1 MTSSNDPKPVVYIV
15 DDDHSVRA
23 ALQDL
28 FASVTLDAMAFS
40 SIREFLEHPRM
51 AGPACLVL
59 DVRMPAQSGM
69 DFYLQMDSL
78 GLRMPVI
85 FITGHGDIAMGVRA
99 IKDGAVDFLTK
110 PFRDHDLLDAV
121 HTAIARDQQRLHQEE
136 IHSELQ
142 RRWESLNTGERDV
155 LRLVVR
161 GLLNKQIAAELS
173 VKEITVKV
181 RRARVMQ
188 KMRAASFADLVRM
201 ADQLEL
207 GAEMRRNS

>member
-40 SIREFLEHPRM
+40 SIREFLEHPRT

-136 IHSELQ
+136 ILSELQ

-207 GAEMRRNS
+207 GAETRRNS